1 LHSWSYWLRVWLSSV
16 RPDHVAA
23 IAVMLA
29 VLAVA
34 ALAGFL
40 IGRHV
45 YKPATVAVLET
56 PAHPIEHGDGS
67 STMARVVDRKP
78 VTPAPTTP
86 KGKVIATTEV
96 TVKPD
101 GPCEPVTVRVDLTES
116 VDGGLRASER
126 VTGGETIEAVHY
138 APPVRYVQTERKY
151 GLGIEHRDGETSA
164 LVERYWPGARAG
176 LTISD
181 KSVGV
186 SAVWR
191 FN

>member
-1 LHSWSYWLRVWLSSV
+1 V

-45 YKPATVAVLET
+45 YKPVTVAVLET

-78 VTPAPTTP
+78 VTAAPTIP
-86 KGKVIATTEV
+86 AGSKVIATAEV
-96 TVKPD
+96 VVKPD
-101 GPCEPVTVRVDLTES
+101 TAVNGDCLPVTVRVDLTES
-116 VDGGLRASER
+116 EDGGLRASER
-126 VTGGETIEAVHY
+126 VTGGETLEAVHY
-138 APPVRYVQTERKY
+138 APPVRYVQTERKWGV
-151 GLGIEHRDGETSA
+151 GLDYRDGETA
-164 LVERYWPGARAG
+164 AVVERYWPGARAG
-176 LTISD
+176 ISLND